1 MRKAETVCLLD
12 SSMMIALHVEDH
24 THHRIATDWLVAA
37 KTFAVCPVTQGA
49 LVRAVVR
56 LGETAETARA
66 MLDALAE
73 LDGYAFWPD
82 SLDYRALDTA
92 AIRGHGQVT
101 DAYLVGLAALR
112 GSRIVTLD
120 TGLAAV
126 WPMHAELLE

>member
-1 MRKAETVCLLD
+1 MCLLD

-24 THHRIATDWLVAA
+24 THHPIATDWLAAA
-37 KTFAVCPVTQGA
+37 KTFAVCPVTEGA
-49 LVRAVVR
+49 LVRTVVG

-82 SLDYRALDTA
+82 SLDYRTLDTA

-101 DAYLVGLAALR
+101 DAYLVGLAASR
-112 GSRIVTLD
+112 GSKLVTLD
-120 TGLAAV
+120 TGLCTV
-126 WPMHAELLE
+126 WPPHTELLE